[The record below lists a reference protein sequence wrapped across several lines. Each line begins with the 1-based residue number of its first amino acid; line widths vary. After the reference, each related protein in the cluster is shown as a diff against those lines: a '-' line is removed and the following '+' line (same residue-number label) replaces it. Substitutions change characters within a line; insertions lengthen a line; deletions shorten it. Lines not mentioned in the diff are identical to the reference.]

1 MEIQDKTVVSLR
13 FRMKNSK
20 GEVLEDILDGPPI
33 NYLHG
38 GGNILPLL
46 EAALTGLKATD
57 QKLILISKNEGYE
70 GMDDNFSIEVVVDDV
85 RPATEKEIEK
95 GLVPLV
101 SDSCGPEGCC

>member
-1 MEIQDKTVVSLR
+1 MIIQDKTVVSLR

-38 GGNILPLL
+38 GGGILPLL
-46 EAALTGLKATD
+46 EAALTGLKAED
-57 QKLILISKNEGYE
+57 QTLIFISRDEGYE
-70 GMDDNFSIEVVVDDV
+70 GMDDDFSVEVIVDDV
-85 RPATEKEIEK
+85 RPATQKEIEN
-95 GLVPLV
+95 GVVALA